1 MGSKAKTIGDIVEL
15 VRGNTYKSALLD
27 QPGPML
33 LGLASIERNGGFR
46 SDKLRTYGG
55 PSSEKHLVYPGD
67 MYVSLKD
74 ITQQAFLLGS
84 IARVPNEINVGRMT
98 QDTVKL
104 LFKDTTYS
112 KELFYWVLRT
122 PQYKEYCKGRA
133 LGTTNLSL
141 SRDDFLAYELPEE
154 DKKRCEVVN
163 LLENIESKASLSNQ
177 INQTLEQM
185 AQALFKSWFVNFDP
199 VVDNALDAGFFEQD
213 LAFSDELLRRAEA
226 RRAVREHDDFKQLP
240 EATRQLFPAAFEE
253 CSEPSLG
260 LGGWL
265 PQGWKIAMLDE
276 ITCELRRGVSPKYVE
291 EGGVQVINQKCIRN
305 HEVSYEPA
313 RRHDHEAKKIDG
325 RELCIGDVLVNSTGV
340 GTLGRIA
347 QVTYLPE
354 TTVVDSHV
362 TVVRVKDDVCPIYT
376 FGQLMLSMEGKIEQ
390 LGEGSTGQTE
400 LSRKILSEQLVIL
413 PPFDIAAQVEKTFK
427 SFSEKQVSNRQQ
439 CSTLTNLR
447 DTLLPKLISGELRLD
462 QIEADLA
469 KEGMA

>member
-27 QPGPML
+27 QPGPVL

-84 IARVPNEINVGRMT
+84 IARVPNEIDVGRMT

-154 DKKRCEVVN
+154 DKKRCDIVN
-163 LLENIESKASLSNQ
+163 LLENIESKTSLSNQ

-185 AQALFKSWFVNFDP
+185 AQALFKSWFVDFDP

-213 LAFSDELLRRAEA
+213 LAFPDELLRRAEA
-226 RRAVREHDDFKQLP
+226 RRAVREHGDFKPLP
-240 EATRQLFPAAFEE
+240 DATRQLFPATFEE
-253 CSEPSLG
+253 CAEPSLG
-260 LGGWL
+260 LGGWV
-265 PQGWKIAMLDE
+265 PQGWKHGCVADVARYSTKRIDTEELTLENYISTENMLADRKG
-276 ITCELRRGVSPKYVE
+276 IQPAATLPTVNSVPAYATGSILISNIRPYFKKIWLANGS
-291 EGGVQVINQKCIRN
+291 GGHSNDVLGF
-305 HEVSYEPA
+305 
-313 RRHDHEAKKIDG
+313 EAKDSDTECYVFNLMYQDSFFDFMMATSKG
-325 RELCIGDVLVNSTGV
+325 SKMPRGDKK
-340 GTLGRIA
+340 A
-347 QVTYLPE
+347 
-354 TTVVDSHV
+354 
-362 TVVRVKDDVCPIYT
+362 
-376 FGQLMLSMEGKIEQ
+376 
-390 LGEGSTGQTE
+390 
-400 LSRKILSEQLVIL
+400 ILEWGLIV
-413 PPFDIAAQVEKTFK
+413 PPLNLRLF
-427 SFSEKQVSNRQQ
+427 FSEKVSKFYTSSYGRHHENI
-439 CSTLTNLR
+439 TLAQLR

-462 QIEADLA
+462 NIEADLT
-469 KEGMA
+469 KV